1 MSVDRRV
8 GMKRTTRRVLAAVS
22 AAVLVSPCVRAF
34 AGDESPDPAAASSPQ
49 IQQWSLEQ
57 LLNIDMPEEAVQDEE
72 EEASEE
78 EETDEEPP
86 EEHVREKP
94 EDY

>member
-1 MSVDRRV
+1 MSIDRRV
-8 GMKRTTRRVLAAVS
+8 GMKRTTRRVLAALS

-57 LLNIDMPEEAVQDEE
+57 LLNIDITTVLEVLGEGIRGAGRDLGAHP
-72 EEASEE
+72 
-78 EETDEEPP
+78 
-86 EEHVREKP
+86 
-94 EDY
+94 